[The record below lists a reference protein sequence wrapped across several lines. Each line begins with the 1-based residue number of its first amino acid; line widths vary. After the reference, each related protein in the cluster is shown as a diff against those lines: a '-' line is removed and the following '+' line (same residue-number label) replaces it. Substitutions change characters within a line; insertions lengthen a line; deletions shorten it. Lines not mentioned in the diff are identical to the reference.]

1 MRAAFPGAGTAIRS
15 ANKKESSGYGGSAA
29 DGVVRGGFAGQ
40 AGQDV
45 LADGLGGTAVGR
57 YGERGDPG
65 VQLEP
70 ALVDRG
76 QVGAGEQR
84 AARVAADAVHGL
96 LVPDPGVDDLGGAE
110 PPVGPGGP
118 RGA

>member
-1 MRAAFPGAGTAIRS
+1 MRAAFPGAGTTIRS

-84 AARVAADAVHGL
+84 AARGAAHAVQGL
-96 LVPDPGVDDLGGAE
+96 PLPAREVNPPGRLA
-110 PPVGPGGP
+110 PPVVPP
-118 RGA
+118 WLRRA